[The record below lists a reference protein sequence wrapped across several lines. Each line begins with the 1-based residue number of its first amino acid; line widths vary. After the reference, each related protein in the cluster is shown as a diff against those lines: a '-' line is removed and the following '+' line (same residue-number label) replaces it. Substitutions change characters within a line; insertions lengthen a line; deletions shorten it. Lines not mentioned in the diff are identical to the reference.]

1 MLQPTLLWTTP
12 KGGRLKNELDSKLL
26 LRVFDK
32 IRQHGEHVEEAYT
45 LEGVKAYT
53 DFDGYTLYIEDA
65 LVKLSYGFHNQY
77 HFDYESSS
85 QLEAFEK
92 KLANIDKDY

>member
-1 MLQPTLLWTTP
+1 M
-12 KGGRLKNELDSKLL
+12 KNELDSKLL

-32 IRQHGEHVEEAYT
+32 IRQHGQQQDEAYT
-45 LEGVKAYT
+45 LDGIKAYT

-77 HFDYESSS
+77 HFDYESNS

-92 KLANIDKDY
+92 KLAHIDKSF